1 MTSPDE
7 LLRELIHTFRAE
19 AAEHLQSL
27 NMALLAL
34 EVRPEETQRQ
44 RLVKEAFRVAHSLK
58 GAARAV
64 GFDQVEKLAHGMENV
79 LQHARDAQQYLEPA
93 ACDMLYE
100 ALDAVQHILDG
111 QTPAME
117 ALLERLQGV
126 SELPEGPRLAP
137 PAGPSMAVQPAPRT
151 LTQTARVV
159 ISSVE
164 VAAVAA
170 ESSTPAPRTAT
181 MTLEEAAVSAR
192 ASGEESIRVT
202 ISKLDA
208 LMAQV
213 GELLVSRMNAEQR
226 SAEIQALRGH
236 LEAWPRLWREI
247 STLLPLLEGS
257 AGQQLADRL
266 SRYQQQFASANSDIA
281 RFDQR
286 LHHDTLRLGVI
297 ASQLQES
304 VRHVRM
310 VPFETLVPLLQRT
323 VRDAAHREYKQA
335 ALVVE
340 GGAIELDKKVL
351 ETIKDPLI
359 HLVGNAVSHGIETPE
374 VRAATGKPPEGRI
387 ALVLQQ
393 RGAEVRISVRDDG
406 GGFDLHRLR
415 QASAQHAGFVLDEY
429 ASTSEIIEIAF
440 QPGVS
445 TAGNVTSLSGR
456 GIGLDIVRQRV
467 ESLQG
472 RIEVES
478 TPGEGTTI
486 DLLVPVSLTIT
497 RALLVQAGAER
508 YMLPLLSV
516 EKIVRVQ
523 ERFTVQGQEML
534 RLDERTLPLLPLAG
548 LLERPSAAGRASAG
562 LAVIMAVAEQ
572 RIALQVDD
580 VLTEQE
586 LAVKPLGW
594 PLLRVRNV
602 AGAALLADGTPVI
615 VLNAADLLRAARAA
629 RRSAQ
634 PAAPRPAQTGRR
646 TAHLLVVDD
655 SITTRTLE
663 KSILESAG
671 YTVSTAADG
680 EQALLRLKEAPIDL
694 VVSDV
699 EMPNMDGIALTRALR
714 AQEATRDL
722 PLILVTALE
731 TREDRERGMLAGA
744 NAYIVKRG
752 FDQAELLRTVEKLVF
767 IEGR

>member
-1 MTSPDE
+1 
-7 LLRELIHTFRAE
+7 
-19 AAEHLQSL
+19 
-27 NMALLAL
+27 
-34 EVRPEETQRQ
+34 
-44 RLVKEAFRVAHSLK
+44 
-58 GAARAV
+58 
-64 GFDQVEKLAHGMENV
+64 
-79 LQHARDAQQYLEPA
+79 
-93 ACDMLYE
+93 MLYE

-126 SELPEGPRLAP
+126 SELSEGPRLAP
-137 PAGPSMAVQPAPRT
+137 PAGPSMAVQPAPRA
-151 LTQTARVV
+151 LTQTTRVV

-374 VRAATGKPPEGRI
+374 VRAVTGKPPEGRI

-415 QASAQHAGFVLDEY
+415 QASAQHAGFALDEY

-516 EKIVRVQ
+516 EKIV
-523 ERFTVQGQEML
+523 QGQEML
-534 RLDERTLPLLPLAG
+534 RLDERTLPLLPLVG
-548 LLERPSAAGRASAG
+548 LLERPAAPDHAGAG

-594 PLLRVRNV
+594 PLLRVHNV

-634 PAAPRPAQTGRR
+634 LAAPRPAQTGRR